1 MMRALRGLLGYAGLA
16 VMVSGGAL
24 LRLRPDATAWGY
36 ALLGTGILA
45 LLVSVWWNGAEWIS
59 FFSGR
64 SVRFGANAILY
75 ILVVALILYVVNRF
89 AQEHPIRVDTTEAGL
104 YTLSA
109 ETLQVLGSLDDDV
122 EVKAFFFEDAS
133 KDHLERL
140 LREFE
145 RHTDRLQV
153 DWIDPDLD
161 PAEVKAFD
169 VRVAGTTVFVHGDRE
184 TKVTEI
190 SEQGVTRGLLE
201 VMREGESTACFISGH
216 GERSIA
222 DTGPPGYSQARE
234 AMEKSGL
241 LSLEVELLREVG
253 LPPECD
259 VLAVVGPKVSF
270 LPAEVEAVGRYLAE
284 GGRAL
289 LLLDPD
295 EPSGLDPVLAQ
306 FGVRRV
312 AGLLLD
318 PVMQRLAGFGAE
330 VPVAST
336 YTDTEITRNLELP
349 TLFPLASGLT
359 VEAEGGGALSLVE
372 SSVESWSE
380 TDRAALLEGRASLDP
395 GQDTPG
401 PLALAVQVVRP
412 AAASTTLSGEMR
424 LVVVGDSDF
433 AANQYFNLLGNADLF
448 LNAVTWLAQKGAQVE
463 IPPRASR
470 PRLLTLTGGEAGRL
484 LFFTLVLYPL
494 GVLGVGIF
502 QWARRRK
509 L

>member
-1 MMRALRGLLGYAGLA
+1 MRVLQGLLGYAGVA

-45 LLVSVWWNGAEWIS
+45 LLVSVWWNRAEWIA

-64 SVRFGANAILY
+64 GFRFGANAVLY
-75 ILVVALILYVVNRF
+75 ILIVALILYVVNRF

-104 YTLSA
+104 YTLST
-109 ETLQVLGSLDDDV
+109 ETLQVLGSLSADV
-122 EVKAFFFEDAS
+122 QVKAFFFEDAS
-133 KDHLERL
+133 KNQMERL
-140 LREFE
+140 LREFQH
-145 RHTDRLQV
+145 HTDRLQV
-153 DWIDPDLD
+153 DWIDPDRD
-161 PAEVKAFD
+161 PAAVKAFD

-234 AMEKSGL
+234 AMEKRGL

-259 VLAVVGPKVSF
+259 VLVVVGPKVSF

-295 EPSGLDPVLAQ
+295 EPSGLDPVLEQ

-318 PVMQRLAGFGAE
+318 PLDPMAQRLAGFGAE
-330 VPVAST
+330 VPVATT
-336 YTDTEITRNLELP
+336 YTNTEITRTLELP

-359 VEAEGGGALSLVE
+359 IEEDGGGALPLVE

-380 TDRAALLEGRASLDP
+380 TDRAALLEGRASLDSD
-395 GQDTPG
+395 QDTPG
-401 PLALAVQVVRP
+401 PLAIAVQVVRR
-412 AAASTTLSGEMR
+412 ATSGEMR

-448 LNAVTWLAQKGAQVE
+448 LNTVTWLAQKGAQLE

-484 LFFTLVLYPL
+484 LLFTLVLYPL